1 LKLTAELSRA
11 AARRRCGRAE
21 IRYLGQMRG
30 NRRLTFLGPGSP
42 LSFPDPNDSDDEGL
56 LAVGGDLSPAR
67 LLFAYEK
74 GIFPWYSAG
83 VPPLWWS
90 PNPRALM
97 TRERLHVSRSLGRV
111 LRSGRFEVT
120 FDRAFGPVIEA
131 CASNREGGTWILPE
145 MLQAYVQLHE
155 LGHAHSFE
163 VWQEGE
169 LAGGLYG
176 VRRGA
181 LFAAESM
188 FHIATNASKVAL
200 AVSLDTLFRAGIQV
214 FDVQFST
221 EHLASL
227 GAYQV
232 SRSDYLT
239 QIARATES
247 TVEPATILAALDGW
261 SARF

>member
-1 LKLTAELSRA
+1 
-11 AARRRCGRAE
+11 
-21 IRYLGQMRG
+21 MRG
-30 NRRLTFLGPGSP
+30 SRRLTFLGPGSP
-42 LSFPDPNDSDDEGL
+42 LSFPDPNESDDEGL

-67 LLFAYEK
+67 LLFAYES

-97 TRERLHVSRSLGRV
+97 DREHLHVSRSLRRT
-111 LRSGRFEVT
+111 LRQGRFEVT
-120 FDRAFGPVIEA
+120 FDQAFSDVIAA

-145 MLQAYVQLHE
+145 MMLAYTQLHQ

-163 VWQEGE
+163 VWYEGQ

-188 FHIATNASKVAL
+188 FHVFTDASKVAL

-214 FDVQFST
+214 FDVQFVT

-227 GAYQV
+227 GAYEV
-232 SRSDYLT
+232 SRREYLEQVAKAT
-239 QIARATES
+239 KLGVSPSAIA
-247 TVEPATILAALDGW
+247 AALTGFAD
-261 SARF
+261 RF

>member
-1 LKLTAELSRA
+1 
-11 AARRRCGRAE
+11 
-21 IRYLGQMRG
+21 MRG

-42 LSFPDPNDSDDEGL
+42 LSFPDPNESDDEGL

-67 LLFAYEK
+67 LLFAYES

-97 TRERLHVSRSLGRV
+97 DRQRLHVSRSLART
-111 LRSGRFEVT
+111 LRRGPFTVT
-120 FDRAFGPVIEA
+120 FDSAFNQVISG

-145 MLQAYVQLHE
+145 MMLAYTQLHQ

-163 VWQEGE
+163 VWHEGR

-188 FHIATNASKVAL
+188 FHVVTDASKVAL
-200 AVSLDTLFRAGIQV
+200 AVSLDTMFRAGCQV
-214 FDVQFST
+214 FDVQFVT

-227 GAYQV
+227 GAYEV
-232 SRSDYLT
+232 SRPDYLA
-239 QIARATES
+239 QLQGAVSTEV
-247 TVEPATILAALDGW
+247 TPAAILAALEGW
-261 SARF
+261 RERF

>member
-1 LKLTAELSRA
+1 
-11 AARRRCGRAE
+11 
-21 IRYLGQMRG
+21 MRG
-30 NRRLTFLGPGSP
+30 SRRLTFLGPGSP

-97 TRERLHVSRSLGRV
+97 TRERLHVSRSLRRV
-111 LRSGRFEVT
+111 LRSGRFQVT
-120 FDRAFGPVIEA
+120 LDRAFSEVITA
-131 CASNREGGTWILPE
+131 CAANREGGTWILPE
-145 MLQAYVQLHE
+145 MRQAYVQLHE

-163 VWQEGE
+163 VWQNDE

-188 FHIATNASKVAL
+188 FHVATNASKVAL
-200 AVSLDTLFRAGIQV
+200 AVSIDTLFRAGTQV
-214 FDVQFST
+214 FDVQFVT
-221 EHLASL
+221 EHLATL

-232 SRSDYLT
+232 SRPEYLAQVALAT
-239 QIARATES
+239 QQS
-247 TVEPATILAALDGW
+247 VEPAAIAAALEDW
-261 SARF
+261 QARF

>member
-1 LKLTAELSRA
+1 
-11 AARRRCGRAE
+11 
-21 IRYLGQMRG
+21 MRG

-42 LSFPDPNDSDDEGL
+42 LSFPDPNESDDEGL

-67 LLFAYEK
+67 LLFAYES

-97 TRERLHVSRSLGRV
+97 DREHLHVSRSLRRT
-111 LRSGRFEVT
+111 LRQGQFQVSFDQAFAEVISG
-120 FDRAFGPVIEA
+120 
-131 CASNREGGTWILPE
+131 CASNRDGGTWILPE
-145 MLQAYVQLHE
+145 MMLAYTQLHQ

-163 VWQEGE
+163 VWQDGR

-181 LFAAESM
+181 MFAAESM
-188 FHIATNASKVAL
+188 FHVVTDASKVAL
-200 AVSLDTLFRAGIQV
+200 SVSIDTLFRAGVQV
-214 FDVQFST
+214 FDVQFVT

-227 GAYQV
+227 GAYEVTRAEYLAQV
-232 SRSDYLT
+232 
-239 QIARATES
+239 ARATPLRVDAS
-247 TVEPATILAALDGW
+247 AIAAALEGF
-261 SARF
+261 AERF

>member
-1 LKLTAELSRA
+1 
-11 AARRRCGRAE
+11 
-21 IRYLGQMRG
+21 MRG

-67 LLFAYEK
+67 LLFAYES
-74 GIFPWYSAG
+74 GVFPWYSAG

-97 TRERLHVSRSLGRV
+97 DRQSLHVSRSLRRT

-120 FDRAFGPVIEA
+120 LDTAFHDVING

-145 MLQAYVQLHE
+145 MMQAYIQLHQ

-163 VWQEGE
+163 VWHEGR
-169 LAGGLYG
+169 LVGGLYG
-176 VRRGA
+176 VRRGG

-188 FHIATNASKVAL
+188 FHVVTDASKVAL
-200 AVSLDTLFRAGIQV
+200 AVSLDTLFHAGMSV
-214 FDVQFST
+214 YDVQFVT
-221 EHLASL
+221 DHLRSL
-227 GAYQV
+227 GAYEV
-232 SRSDYLT
+232 ERVEYL
-239 QIARATES
+239 QRVARA
-247 TVEPATILAALDGW
+247 VERDIAPGAIRAALSGW
-261 SARF
+261 ATRF

>member
-1 LKLTAELSRA
+1 
-11 AARRRCGRAE
+11 
-21 IRYLGQMRG
+21 MRG

-42 LSFPDPNDSDDEGL
+42 LSFPDPNESDDEGL

-67 LLFAYEK
+67 LLFAYES
-74 GIFPWYSAG
+74 GVFPWYSAG

-97 TRERLHVSRSLGRV
+97 DRERLHVSRSLRRT
-111 LRSGRFEVT
+111 LRQGPFQVT
-120 FDRAFGPVIEA
+120 FDQAFADVIGG

-145 MLQAYVQLHE
+145 MMLAYTQLHQ

-163 VWQEGE
+163 VWHDGQ

-188 FHIATNASKVAL
+188 FHVVTDASKVAL
-200 AVSLDTLFRAGIQV
+200 AVAIDTLFRAGIQV
-214 FDVQFST
+214 FDVQFVT

-227 GAYQV
+227 GAYEV
-232 SRSDYLT
+232 TRTEYLT
-239 QIARATES
+239 QVARATPRNVDPS
-247 TVEPATILAALDGW
+247 AISAALTGFAD
-261 SARF
+261 RF

>member
-1 LKLTAELSRA
+1 
-11 AARRRCGRAE
+11 
-21 IRYLGQMRG
+21 MRG

-42 LSFPDPNDSDDEGL
+42 LSFPDPNESDDEGL

-67 LLFAYEK
+67 LLFAYES
-74 GIFPWYSAG
+74 GVFPWYSAG

-97 TRERLHVSRSLGRV
+97 TRERLHVSRSLRRT
-111 LRSGRFEVT
+111 LRQGHFQVS
-120 FDRAFGPVIEA
+120 FDQAFAQVIHG

-145 MLQAYVQLHE
+145 MMLAYTQLHQ

-163 VWQEGE
+163 VWQDGQ

-188 FHIATNASKVAL
+188 FHVVTDASKVAL
-200 AVSLDTLFRAGIQV
+200 AVSIDTLFRAGIQV
-214 FDVQFST
+214 FDVQFVT

-227 GAYQV
+227 GAYEV
-232 SRSDYLT
+232 TRAEYLE
-239 QIARATES
+239 QIARATPLP
-247 TVEPATILAALDGW
+247 VHAAAIGAALAGFAD
-261 SARF
+261 RF

>member
-1 LKLTAELSRA
+1 V
-11 AARRRCGRAE
+11 
-21 IRYLGQMRG
+21 RG

-56 LAVGGDLSPAR
+56 LAVGGDLSPER
-67 LLFAYEK
+67 LLFAYES
-74 GIFPWYSAG
+74 GVFPWYSAG

-97 TRERLHVSRSLGRV
+97 DRENLHVSRSLRRT
-111 LRSGRFEVT
+111 LRSGEFEVT
-120 FDRAFGPVIEA
+120 FDAAFGDVITG

-145 MLQAYVQLHE
+145 MMEAYVQLHQ

-163 VWQEGE
+163 VWHDGQ

-188 FHIATNASKVAL
+188 FHVVTDASKVAL
-200 AVSLDTLFRAGIQV
+200 AVSIDTLFHAGIRV
-214 FDVQFST
+214 YDVQFVT
-221 EHLASL
+221 DHLRSL
-227 GAYQV
+227 GAYEV
-232 SRSDYLT
+232 ERARYLALLADSA
-239 QIARATES
+239 QRE
-247 TVEPATILAALDGW
+247 VEPAAIRASLSG
-261 SARF
+261 SGARF

>member
-1 LKLTAELSRA
+1 
-11 AARRRCGRAE
+11 
-21 IRYLGQMRG
+21 MRG

-42 LSFPDPNDSDDEGL
+42 LSFPDPRDSDDEGL

-67 LLFAYEK
+67 LLFAYES

-97 TRERLHVSRSLGRV
+97 TRERLHVSRSLRRT
-111 LRSGRFEVT
+111 LRRGDFEVS
-120 FDRAFGPVIEA
+120 FDRAFSDVIRS

-145 MLQAYVQLHE
+145 MIVAYTQLHQ

-163 VWQEGE
+163 VWQGGA
-169 LAGGLYG
+169 LVGGLYG

-188 FHIATNASKVAL
+188 FHTTTDASKVAL
-200 AVSLDTLFRAGIQV
+200 AVSLDTLFRAGVRV
-214 FDVQFST
+214 FDVQFVT

-227 GAYQV
+227 GAYEV
-232 SRSDYLT
+232 TRADYLE
-239 QIARATES
+239 QVASATS
-247 TVEPATILAALDGW
+247 LGVEPGHIAQALDGW
-261 SARF
+261 AQRF

>member
-1 LKLTAELSRA
+1 
-11 AARRRCGRAE
+11 
-21 IRYLGQMRG
+21 MRG

-42 LSFPDPNDSDDEGL
+42 LSFPDPNESDDEGL

-67 LLFAYEK
+67 LLFAYES
-74 GIFPWYSAG
+74 GVFPWYSAG

-97 TRERLHVSRSLGRV
+97 DREHLHVSRSLRRT
-111 LRSGRFEVT
+111 LRRGPFVVT
-120 FDRAFGPVIEA
+120 FDTAFAQVIAA
-131 CASNREGGTWILPE
+131 CASNRDGGTWILPE
-145 MLQAYVQLHE
+145 MMLAYTQLHQ

-163 VWQEGE
+163 VWHEGQ

-188 FHIATNASKVAL
+188 FHTVTDASKVAL
-200 AVSLDTLFRAGIQV
+200 AVCIDTLFRAGIQC
-214 FDVQFST
+214 FDVQFVT

-227 GAYQV
+227 GAYEV
-232 SRSDYLT
+232 SRTAYLALVQRT
-239 QIARATES
+239 APRD
-247 TVEPATILAALDGW
+247 VPAAAITAALDGW
-261 SARF
+261 AARF

>member
-1 LKLTAELSRA
+1 
-11 AARRRCGRAE
+11 
-21 IRYLGQMRG
+21 MRG

-67 LLFAYEK
+67 LLFAYES
-74 GIFPWYSAG
+74 GVFPWYSAG

-97 TRERLHVSRSLGRV
+97 DREHLHVSRSLRRT
-111 LRSGRFEVT
+111 LRKPRFEVS
-120 FDRAFGPVIEA
+120 FDQAFSDVIGA
-131 CASNREGGTWILPE
+131 CAANREGGTWILPE
-145 MLQAYVQLHE
+145 MMLAYTQLHQ

-163 VWQEGE
+163 VWQAGQ
-169 LAGGLYG
+169 LVGGLYG

-188 FHIATNASKVAL
+188 FHAVTDASKVAL
-200 AVSLDTLFRAGIQV
+200 AVAIDTLFRAGIRI
-214 FDVQFST
+214 FDVQFVT

-227 GAYQV
+227 GAYEV
-232 SRSDYLT
+232 TRARYLSDV
-239 QIARATES
+239 ARVTKHE
-247 TVEPATILAALDGW
+247 VPAERITAALASW
-261 SARF
+261 RTHF

>member
-1 LKLTAELSRA
+1 
-11 AARRRCGRAE
+11 
-21 IRYLGQMRG
+21 MRG

-42 LSFPDPNDSDDEGL
+42 LSFPDPNESDDEGL

-97 TRERLHVSRSLGRV
+97 TRERLHVSRSLRRT
-111 LRSGRFEVT
+111 LRTGRFEVT
-120 FDRAFGPVIEA
+120 FDRAFADVIAA

-145 MLQAYVQLHE
+145 MLQAYVQLHQ

-163 VWQEGE
+163 VWHDGQ

-188 FHIATNASKVAL
+188 FHVVTNASKVAL
-200 AVSLDTLFRAGIQV
+200 AVTIDTLFRAGIRV
-214 FDVQFST
+214 FDVQFVT

-227 GAYQV
+227 GAYEV
-232 SRSDYLT
+232 SRSEYLAEV
-239 QIARATES
+239 ARATPHL
-247 TVEPATILAALDGW
+247 VEPQAIRSALDAW
-261 SARF
+261 TTRF

>member
-1 LKLTAELSRA
+1 
-11 AARRRCGRAE
+11 
-21 IRYLGQMRG
+21 MRG

-42 LSFPDPNDSDDEGL
+42 LSFPDPQDSDDEGL

-67 LLFAYEK
+67 LLFAYES

-97 TRERLHVSRSLGRV
+97 TRERLHVSRSLRKV
-111 LRSGRFEVT
+111 LRQGVFEVS
-120 FDRAFGPVIEA
+120 FDRAFAEVIQA
-131 CASNREGGTWILPE
+131 CASNRDGGTWILPE
-145 MLQAYVQLHE
+145 MMQAYHRLHQ

-163 VWQEGE
+163 VWHEGE

-188 FHIATNASKVAL
+188 FHTVTDASKVAL
-200 AVSLDTLFRAGIQV
+200 AVSLDTLFRAGTRV
-214 FDVQFST
+214 FDVQFVT
-221 EHLASL
+221 DHLASL
-227 GAYQV
+227 GAYEV
-232 SRSDYLT
+232 SRAEYLREVASAT
-239 QIARATES
+239 PVEVDPSRIA
-247 TVEPATILAALDGW
+247 AALEGW
-261 SARF
+261 TTRF

>member
-1 LKLTAELSRA
+1 
-11 AARRRCGRAE
+11 
-21 IRYLGQMRG
+21 MRG
-30 NRRLTFLGPGSP
+30 SRRLTFLGPGSP
-42 LSFPDPNDSDDEGL
+42 LSFPDANDSDDEGL
-56 LAVGGDLSPAR
+56 LAVGGDLSAPR

-97 TRERLHVSRSLGRV
+97 TRERLHVSRSLRRT

-120 FDRAFGPVIEA
+120 FDRAFSEVITA

-145 MLQAYVQLHE
+145 MLQAYVQLHR

-163 VWQEGE
+163 VWHEGH

-176 VRRGA
+176 VKRGA

-188 FHIATNASKVAL
+188 FHAVTDASKVAL
-200 AVSLDTLFRAGIQV
+200 AVTLDTLFRAGIQV
-214 FDVQFST
+214 FDVQFVT

-227 GAYQV
+227 GAFQV
-232 SRSDYLT
+232 PRSEYLRQVAEAT
-239 QIARATES
+239 THEVPTAVIAAS
-247 TVEPATILAALDGW
+247 LDGW
-261 SARF
+261 QTRF

>member
-1 LKLTAELSRA
+1 
-11 AARRRCGRAE
+11 
-21 IRYLGQMRG
+21 MRG

-42 LSFPDPNDSDDEGL
+42 LSFPDPNESDDEGL
-56 LAVGGDLSPAR
+56 LAVGGDLSPGR
-67 LLFAYEK
+67 LLYAYEK

-97 TRERLHVSRSLGRV
+97 TRERLHISRSLRRT

-120 FDRAFGPVIEA
+120 FDRAFADVIGA

-145 MLQAYVQLHE
+145 MRQAYLQLHQ

-163 VWQEGE
+163 VWRDGQ

-188 FHIATNASKVAL
+188 FHVVTDASKVAL
-200 AVSLDTLFRAGIQV
+200 AVTIDTLFRAGTRV
-214 FDVQFST
+214 FDVQFVT

-227 GAYQV
+227 GAYEV
-232 SRSDYLT
+232 SRSEYLEEVVLAT
-239 QIARATES
+239 PYPVEPGAIAR
-247 TVEPATILAALDGW
+247 ALDGW
-261 SARF
+261 ATRF

>member
-1 LKLTAELSRA
+1 
-11 AARRRCGRAE
+11 
-21 IRYLGQMRG
+21 MRG
-30 NRRLTFLGPGSP
+30 NRRLTFLGPGSA

-67 LLFAYEK
+67 LLFAYES

-97 TRERLHVSRSLGRV
+97 DRERLHVSRSLRRV
-111 LRSGRFEVT
+111 LRHGQFEVS
-120 FDRAFGPVIEA
+120 FDTAFSEVIVA

-145 MLQAYVQLHE
+145 MMQAYVQLHQ

-163 VWQEGE
+163 VWQAGK

-188 FHIATNASKVAL
+188 FHAVTNASKVAL
-200 AVSLDTLFRAGIQV
+200 AVAVDTLFRAGIRL
-214 FDVQFST
+214 FDVQFVT
-221 EHLASL
+221 EHLLSL
-227 GAYQV
+227 GAYEVQ
-232 SRSDYLT
+232 RPDYLE
-239 QIARATES
+239 QVRLATPL
-247 TVEPATILAALDGW
+247 TVERSAISSALEGW
-261 SARF
+261 RERF

>member
-1 LKLTAELSRA
+1 
-11 AARRRCGRAE
+11 
-21 IRYLGQMRG
+21 MRG

-67 LLFAYEK
+67 LLFAYES
-74 GIFPWYSAG
+74 GVFPWYSAG

-97 TRERLHVSRSLGRV
+97 TRQRLHVSRSLRRT
-111 LRSGRFEVT
+111 LRRGEFTVT
-120 FDRAFGPVIEA
+120 FDQAFVRVIQA

-145 MLQAYVQLHE
+145 MMLAYTQLHQ

-163 VWQEGE
+163 VWQGGQ

-188 FHIATNASKVAL
+188 FHTVTDASKVAL
-200 AVSLDTLFRAGIQV
+200 AVSLDTLFRAGIRV
-214 FDVQFST
+214 FDVQFVT
-221 EHLASL
+221 DHLASL
-227 GAYQV
+227 GAFEV
-232 SRSDYLT
+232 PRDDYLA
-239 QIARATES
+239 QVAQATPLS
-247 TVEPATILAALDGW
+247 VEPRTISAALEGW
-261 SARF
+261 SQRF

>member
-1 LKLTAELSRA
+1 
-11 AARRRCGRAE
+11 
-21 IRYLGQMRG
+21 MRG
-30 NRRLTFLGPGSP
+30 SRRLTFLGPGSP

-97 TRERLHVSRSLGRV
+97 TRERLHVSRSLRRV
-111 LRSGRFEVT
+111 LRSGRFQVT
-120 FDRAFGPVIEA
+120 FDRAFSDVIEA
-131 CASNREGGTWILPE
+131 CASNRDGGTWILPE
-145 MLQAYVQLHE
+145 MLHAYVELHR

-163 VWQEGE
+163 VWQDGA

-188 FHIATNASKVAL
+188 FHVATNASKVAL
-200 AVSLDTLFRAGIQV
+200 TVTVDTLFRAGVCV
-214 FDVQFST
+214 FDVQFVT

-232 SRSDYLT
+232 SRGDYLAQLTEAT
-239 QIARATES
+239 QRH
-247 TVEPATILAALDGW
+247 VEPAAISAALDGW
-261 SARF
+261 SSRF

>member
-1 LKLTAELSRA
+1 
-11 AARRRCGRAE
+11 
-21 IRYLGQMRG
+21 MRG

-67 LLFAYEK
+67 LLFAYES
-74 GIFPWYSAG
+74 GVFPWYSAG

-97 TRERLHVSRSLGRV
+97 DREHLHVSRSLRRT

-120 FDRAFGPVIEA
+120 FDRAFSEVISA

-145 MLQAYVQLHE
+145 MMLAYNQLHQ

-163 VWQEGE
+163 VWHAGK
-169 LAGGLYG
+169 LVGGLYG
-176 VRRGA
+176 VRRGG

-188 FHIATNASKVAL
+188 FHVVTDASKVAL
-200 AVSLDTLFRAGIQV
+200 AVSIDTLFRAGIRV
-214 FDVQFST
+214 FDVQFVT

-227 GAYQV
+227 GAY
-232 SRSDYLT
+232 SIEREDYLG
-239 QIARATES
+239 R
-247 TVEPATILAALDGW
+247 LAAVTALQVPPSTISAELTGW
-261 SARF
+261 TARF

>member
-1 LKLTAELSRA
+1 
-11 AARRRCGRAE
+11 
-21 IRYLGQMRG
+21 MRG

-67 LLFAYEK
+67 LLFAYES
-74 GIFPWYSAG
+74 GVFPWYSAG

-97 TRERLHVSRSLGRV
+97 DRERLHVSRSLRRV
-111 LRSGRFEVT
+111 LRQQRFEVT
-120 FDRAFGPVIEA
+120 FDKAFADVIAA
-131 CASNREGGTWILPE
+131 CAANREGGTWILPE
-145 MLQAYVQLHE
+145 MMLAYTQLHQ

-163 VWQEGE
+163 VWHGGQ

-188 FHIATNASKVAL
+188 FHTVSNASKVAL
-200 AVSLDTLFRAGIQV
+200 AVAIDTLFRAGIKV
-214 FDVQFST
+214 FDVQFVT

-227 GAYQV
+227 GAYEVARGEYLGRVARVTKQQV
-232 SRSDYLT
+232 PADV
-239 QIARATES
+239 IAAELANWRAH
-247 TVEPATILAALDGW
+247 
-261 SARF
+261 F

>member
-1 LKLTAELSRA
+1 
-11 AARRRCGRAE
+11 
-21 IRYLGQMRG
+21 MRG

-56 LAVGGDLSPAR
+56 LAVGGDLSAAR
-67 LLFAYEK
+67 LLFAYES

-97 TRERLHVSRSLGRV
+97 DRERLHVSRSLRRV
-111 LRSGRFEVT
+111 LRHGPFEVT
-120 FDRAFGPVIEA
+120 FDTAFSEVIVA

-145 MLQAYVQLHE
+145 MMQAYVQLHQ

-163 VWQEGE
+163 VWQAGE

-188 FHIATNASKVAL
+188 FHAVTNASKVAL
-200 AVSLDTLFRAGIQV
+200 AVAIDTLFRAGTRL
-214 FDVQFST
+214 FDVQFVT
-221 EHLASL
+221 EHLLSL
-227 GAYQV
+227 GAYEVQ
-232 SRSDYLT
+232 RPDYLE
-239 QIARATES
+239 QVRLATPL
-247 TVEPATILAALDGW
+247 TVERSAISSALAGW
-261 SARF
+261 RERF